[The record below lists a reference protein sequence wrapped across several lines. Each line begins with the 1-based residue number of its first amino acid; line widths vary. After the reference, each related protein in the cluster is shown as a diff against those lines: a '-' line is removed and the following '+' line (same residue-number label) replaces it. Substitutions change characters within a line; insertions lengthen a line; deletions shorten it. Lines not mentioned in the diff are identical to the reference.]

1 MARRYWRKKPCQ
13 GPSVCRVV
21 TAHVGAWLPVQQSSE
36 WGLLGSDCTI
46 TTLPSLGGV
55 KARLYYRKTA
65 RSGRWGPSWKKWF
78 PTVLEGW
85 EGQKSR
91 CQSEVRTAELMCFV
105 GSFEKKLLPQS
116 GLFTLL
122 SSPTVYP
129 LAAKSIFR
137 ESAPWRRHPCPQ
149 TLVAEMPKIRSD
161 TWPYSQAPTDVSA
174 VPVSSHPHMCL
185 HCSSKSEQGLCF
197 I

>member
-1 MARRYWRKKPCQ
+1 M
-13 GPSVCRVV
+13 
-21 TAHVGAWLPVQQSSE
+21 LE
-36 WGLLGSDCTI
+36 LGSQCSRVQSGGFWEAI
-46 TTLPSLGGV
+46 APSQLCLPLGGV

-78 PTVLEGW
+78 LLEGW

-149 TLVAEMPKIRSD
+149 TLVAGD
-161 TWPYSQAPTDVSA
+161 TQDEKWHMTLFTDTHWRVCSARFQSPTY
-174 VPVSSHPHMCL
+174 VPALFLKVRAGTVL
-185 HCSSKSEQGLCF
+185 YLTL
-197 I
+197 